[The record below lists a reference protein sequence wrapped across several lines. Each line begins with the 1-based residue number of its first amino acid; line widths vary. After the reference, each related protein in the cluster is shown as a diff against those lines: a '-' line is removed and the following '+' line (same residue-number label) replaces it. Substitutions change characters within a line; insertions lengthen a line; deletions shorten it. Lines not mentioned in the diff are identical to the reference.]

1 MSYSSKNI
9 KVLKG
14 LDAVRKRPGMYIGNT
29 EDGTGLH
36 RMFFEILDNSMD
48 EYYAG
53 YCTEIN
59 ITIIDSSVTIQDNGR
74 GIPIDIFEN
83 TNKTTA
89 EIILTTLHSGAK
101 FDNNTYKISS
111 GLHGVGL
118 SVVNALSKE
127 LILCVQQKDKVYT
140 QTYSYG
146 NFTKMEIN
154 TTNIETYGTSITFIP
169 DASIIQPKNFDYLT
183 IKQRLQELTFLN
195 KNITLTLVTKDT
207 GIEKFIY
214 SDGILGYLEYLIK
227 KKQRIGKPFL
237 VETLEQDVD
246 IKICIQWTTADSE
259 TLIGFTNNTKQRDG
273 GTHITGVRTAVT
285 KIILEGVK
293 TNKENITSND
303 IRVGL
308 TGIIS
313 IKTANP
319 KFASQ
324 TKDKLISTN
333 IKYIVEKVC
342 YDALFL
348 FFLKHK
354 EIYKNIIENILN
366 TARARVAAKKIK
378 ETFKKENTIQHT
390 ALPNKLAECQETNPS
405 KTELFIVEGDSAGGS
420 AKQARDR
427 VYQAILPLKGKIINA
442 EKVGIEKLLENIEI
456 QSILTTLG
464 CGISIN
470 GLYHIKKLRYK
481 TIIIMTDADTDGAHI
496 RTLLLTFFYR
506 KLPEII
512 RGGNLY
518 IAQPPLYK
526 VKKKGENIYLEND
539 KSLQQ
544 YIKCNAIAA
553 IEIATHCLKKNISNK
568 ILCHLF
574 YMCTSLTN
582 LLCKIFQENFKI
594 FLDYL
599 ENTEISTILG
609 VIKKNKQNL
618 TLNDIIYTL
627 APSINKQT
635 ILLKLN
641 IRKNTTHIYVQDKKY
656 ELDSYIF
663 LNDIILKN
671 FSIRHLVSKYTKNC
685 NIVLLRKGLYELQA
699 ENIMRSFL
707 ELYLDTKNNLPVQR
721 YKGLGEMN
729 PEQLWDTTMCPLKR
743 RLKKVKIIN
752 NEYTKNIFDTLMG
765 SDVVKRRN
773 FLVSNTTINKDIY

>member
-36 RMFFEILDNSMD
+36 RMFFEILDNAMD

-59 ITIIDSSVTIQDNGR
+59 IKIIDNNITIQDNGR
-74 GIPIDIFEN
+74 GIPVDIFEG
-83 TNKTTA
+83 TGKTTA

-101 FDNNTYKISS
+101 FDNDTYKISS

-127 LILCVQQKDKVYT
+127 LILCIQQKNKTYV

-146 NFTKMEIN
+146 NFLKMEI
-154 TTNIETYGTSITFIP
+154 TTNDIEKYGTTITFTP
-169 DASIIQPKNFDYLT
+169 DTSIIQPESFDYVI

-195 KNITLTLVTKDT
+195 KNIILTLLYQDKSA
-207 GIEKFIY
+207 EKFTY
-214 SDGILGYLEYLIK
+214 TNGILDYLEYLLK

-237 VETLEQDVD
+237 IETQEQNVN
-246 IKICIQWTTADSE
+246 IKICIQWTTAESE
-259 TLIGFTNNTKQRDG
+259 TLLGFTNNTKQRDG
-273 GTHITGVRTAVT
+273 GTHVTGIRSAIT
-285 KIILEGVK
+285 KLILEGIK
-293 TNKENITSND
+293 TSKDIITCND

-313 IKTANP
+313 IETANP
-319 KFASQ
+319 KFSSQ

-333 IKYIVEKVC
+333 IKHIVEKVC
-342 YDALFL
+342 YDSLSL

-354 EIYKNIIENILN
+354 EVYKSIIENILN
-366 TARARVAAKKIK
+366 TAKAREAAKKIK
-378 ETFKKENTIQHT
+378 ETFKKENIIQH
-390 ALPNKLAECQETNPS
+390 APLPSKLAECQETNPD

-427 VYQAILPLKGKIINA
+427 VNQAVLPLKGKIINA
-442 EKVGIEKLLENIEI
+442 EKVGTEKLLENIEI
-456 QSILTTLG
+456 QSILNTLG
-464 CGISIN
+464 CSIMLN

-518 IAQPPLYK
+518 VAQPPLYK
-526 VKKKGENIYLEND
+526 VIKKRENIYLEND
-539 KSLQQ
+539 KSLRC
-544 YIKCNAIAA
+544 YVKCNAIEA
-553 IEIATHCLKKNISNK
+553 IEIATHCLVKKSNSK
-568 ILCHLF
+568 IVCHLF
-574 YMCTSLTN
+574 HICTSLTG
-582 LLCKIFQENFKI
+582 LLDSIFQEEVNT
-594 FLDYL
+594 FLNYL
-599 ENTEISTILG
+599 ENINISNILN
-609 VIKKNKQNL
+609 IINQRKQNL
-618 TLNDIIYTL
+618 TLNDIIHVL
-627 APSINKQT
+627 ASETGTQI
-635 ILLKLN
+635 ILIKYN
-641 IRKNTTHIYVQDKKY
+641 IKKNTIHVHIGDKKY
-656 ELDSYIF
+656 ELDIYIF
-663 LNDIILKN
+663 FNDIILKS
-671 FSIRHLVSKYTKNC
+671 FFLRHMTIKYVKKC
-685 NIVLLRKGLYELQA
+685 NITLLRKGVQQLQA
-699 ENIMRSFL
+699 KNLIESFL
-707 ELYLDTKNNLPVQR
+707 ELYTYTKNTLPIQR

-729 PEQLWDTTMCPLKR
+729 PEQLWDTTMCPFRR
-743 RLKKVKIIN
+743 RLKKVKILN
-752 NEYTKNIFDTLMG
+752 DEYTKNIFDTLMG

-773 FLVSNTTINKDIY
+773 FIISNTKINKSVY